1 MRNRGLTI
9 TLSAVAFVFYV
20 ATILYVSIGVIHV
33 DVLDN
38 YLSSMIYQTIGFIF
52 LAYFIFCN
60 IISKPIKTGYLVP
73 LIMATVI
80 YMVAVNVVNVALV
93 ASIPHIFFVLINR
106 GLLLLYALI
115 SIPMYVM
122 GRK

>member
-9 TLSAVAFVFYV
+9 TLSAAAFVFYV

-73 LIMATVI
+73 LIMATAI
-80 YMVAVNVVNVALV
+80 YTIAVNVVNVALV

>member
-1 MRNRGLTI
+1 MRNRGLTV

-60 IISKPIKTGYLVP
+60 IISKPIKAGYLVP

-80 YMVAVNVVNVALV
+80 YTVAVNVVNVALV